1 VSDLVDYRSND
12 DDNFRWRGFPFRAGD
27 IVISTR
33 SKHGTTWMQLI
44 CALLIHDGALPKPL
58 GTLSPWLD
66 HRVEPLEEVV
76 GRLERQRRRRIIK
89 THTPL
94 DGVPIDP
101 RATYVVVARD
111 PLDAAVS
118 LYHQGFNLDRARIA
132 QLSGQ
137 PPPAPTAP
145 LDVATYLHRWIHAV
159 RRPTE
164 SLESIDGVLWHLH
177 DAWRRRDADANVVLV
192 HYADLEAHR
201 ERTIRSLAANLRIDV
216 SAALLRAVVAATDFT
231 SMRDRANEFAP
242 DRLGVL
248 RDPERFFRRGASGEG
263 RTLIDATDYAHYE
276 RRIRDGVPAELA
288 SWLLRGGSV

>member
-1 VSDLVDYRSND
+1 MTDLADYRSHD
-12 DDNFRWRGFPFRAGD
+12 EDNFRWRGFPFRDGD

-44 CALLIHDGALPKPL
+44 CALLVHDGALPEPL

-66 HRVEPLEEVV
+66 HRVEPLEAVHA
-76 GRLERQRRRRIIK
+76 RLAAQRHRRVIK

-94 DGVPIDP
+94 DGIPIDA

-118 LYHQGFNLDRARIA
+118 LYHQGFNLDRERIA

-137 PPPAPTAP
+137 PAPAPTTP
-145 LDVATYLHRWIHAV
+145 VDIATWLYRWIHAV

-164 SLESIDGVLWHLH
+164 SLESLDGVLWHLD
-177 DAWRRRDADANVVLV
+177 DAWRRRNDGANVVLV
-192 HYADLEAHR
+192 HYADLEAQR
-201 ERTIRSLAANLRIDV
+201 ERSIRTLAADLRIAIDD
-216 SAALLRAVVAATDFT
+216 ARLRTLVAATDFT
-231 SMRDRANEFAP
+231 AMRERATEFAP

-248 RDPERFFRRGASGEG
+248 RDPKRFFRRGASGEG
-263 RTLIDATDYAHYE
+263 RALADGADYAHYE
-276 RRIRDGVPAELA
+276 RRIRAGVPAELA
-288 SWLLRGGSV
+288 NWLLRGGPA